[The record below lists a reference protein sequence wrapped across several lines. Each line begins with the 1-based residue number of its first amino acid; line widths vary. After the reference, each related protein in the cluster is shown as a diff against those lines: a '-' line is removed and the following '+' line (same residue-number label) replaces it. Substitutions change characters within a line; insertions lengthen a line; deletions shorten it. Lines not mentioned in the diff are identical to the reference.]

1 MDNNSLPDDLPN
13 FDDIGFLEDDEE
25 SLSSQD
31 DVEHFGD
38 DGFLEDN
45 VELFPPQDD
54 GDGRN
59 PSEHDTDAMKG
70 FTFAE
75 VGFMRKCNSKVVCC
89 HFSSDGKLLASAG
102 HDKKVV
108 LWNMETL
115 QTETTPEDHSLII
128 TDVRF
133 RPNSTQ
139 LATSSFDKIVRLW
152 DAANPTF
159 SLQAYSGHSSHVL
172 SLDFHPRKNDFFCSC
187 DDINEIRFW
196 NISQYSSIRRFKGG
210 STQVRFQPRVG
221 HLLAAGSGSSVSL
234 FDVETCRPMHTF
246 QGHSADVSFVC
257 WDPNGDYF
265 ASMSQERVKVWS
277 IATGE
282 CIHELNF
289 NGNIYHSCV
298 FHPSYSTLLVIGGY
312 EGKCQSDEF
321 WENHIKQ
328 KWGRVIGDAV
338 YKEWKRHV
346 AIAKDGVLLKNQ
358 HTNQTASMG
367 SFSGVWPN
375 LFLASYLEDFKVLN
389 VQKSNNFMMS
399 LYFSL
404 ENGSFWF
411 PAQVYK
417 GLMIHNVLVSYDSQ
431 SNTFQAR
438 YQNGG
443 WRCLGKN
450 IEWDMVRA
458 PSVDTPPYVVHL
470 SHCLDTLKPEDHI
483 EIQWRPNTQSPYD
496 WWYAVIG
503 HLDSCNKNCCQ
514 CEYNDTLI
522 VEFRQYPEISN
533 MRRIKLCRKTNEEE
547 GHRIGGYYGGIRKLQ
562 NHNEIETWKKLFPL
576 QIQTPPVLYMFP
588 VAAHFQI
595 L

>member
-1 MDNNSLPDDLPN
+1 MEKDSKVGPPPISLLDLPESTLDFILKFLSPIDLCTMSKVCVFLKGKCQSDEFWENHIKQKWGRVIGDAVYKEWKRHVAIAKDGVLLKNQHTNQTASMGSFSGVWPNLFLASYLEDFKVLNGQNSNNFMMSLYFSLENGSFWFPAEVYMDLVIYNALVSYDSQSNTFQARYQNRDWGFLGRNIQCAMVRAPSVDTPPYVIHLSHCLDTLKPDDRIEIQWRPDTHSPYDWWYAVIGHLDSCSRNCCQCHYSDTLILEFRQYPEESKDRRIKLCRKKNEEQGDEIIGYYGGIRKLEDEDEIQTWNGLFPLQVQLPDDLPN
-13 FDDIGFLEDDEE
+13 FDDIGLLEDDEE

-115 QTETTPEDHSLII
+115 KTETTPEDHSLII

-139 LATSSFDKIVRLW
+139 LATSSFDKTVRLW

-221 HLLAAGSGSSVSL
+221 HLLAAASGSSVSL

-246 QGHSADVSFVC
+246 Q
-257 WDPNGDYF
+257 
-265 ASMSQERVKVWS
+265 M
-277 IATGE
+277 
-282 CIHELNF
+282 
-289 NGNIYHSCV
+289 
-298 FHPSYSTLLVIGGY
+298 
-312 EGKCQSDEF
+312 
-321 WENHIKQ
+321 
-328 KWGRVIGDAV
+328 
-338 YKEWKRHV
+338 
-346 AIAKDGVLLKNQ
+346 
-358 HTNQTASMG
+358 
-367 SFSGVWPN
+367 
-375 LFLASYLEDFKVLN
+375 YL
-389 VQKSNNFMMS
+389 S
-399 LYFSL
+399 
-404 ENGSFWF
+404 
-411 PAQVYK
+411 
-417 GLMIHNVLVSYDSQ
+417 
-431 SNTFQAR
+431 
-438 YQNGG
+438 
-443 WRCLGKN
+443 
-450 IEWDMVRA
+450 
-458 PSVDTPPYVVHL
+458 SV
-470 SHCLDTLKPEDHI
+470 
-483 EIQWRPNTQSPYD
+483 
-496 WWYAVIG
+496 G
-503 HLDSCNKNCCQ
+503 
-514 CEYNDTLI
+514 
-522 VEFRQYPEISN
+522 
-533 MRRIKLCRKTNEEE
+533 
-547 GHRIGGYYGGIRKLQ
+547 
-562 NHNEIETWKKLFPL
+562 
-576 QIQTPPVLYMFP
+576 IQTEITL
-588 VAAHFQI
+588 H